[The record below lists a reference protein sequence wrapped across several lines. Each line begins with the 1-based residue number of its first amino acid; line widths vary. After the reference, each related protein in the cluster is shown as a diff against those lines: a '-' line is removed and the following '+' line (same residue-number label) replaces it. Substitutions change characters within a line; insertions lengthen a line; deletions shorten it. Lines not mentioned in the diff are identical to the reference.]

1 MIQAVFFTG
10 PSGEL
15 TGFRLTGHSGL
26 AEEGSDILCAAVS
39 SAAYMTANTVSD
51 VIRAEA
57 RITDDEGYMN
67 VAVALR
73 DAKRC
78 RDLFEGFK
86 LHLQGL
92 EEQYPENIEVSYLEV

>member
-39 SAAYMTANTVSD
+39 LRRLYDCQHRVRRDPGRSKDHSRRRIYE
-51 VIRAEA
+51 RGGCFA
-57 RITDDEGYMN
+57 RC
-67 VAVALR
+67 
-73 DAKRC
+73 KRC